1 MTEINIAQGW
11 HEIAKVLVLSE
22 SVARRKKEKL
32 MAAGVIFVVRK
43 GKGKRRV
50 MCGYVDVLKAYRM
63 KLSIEGEYL

>member
-1 MTEINIAQGW
+1 
-11 HEIAKVLVLSE
+11 
-22 SVARRKKEKL
+22 